1 MKDIKTIVAKNIL
14 FYRKQRKLSQKA
26 LAEQIGVKHNT
37 ISSWESCTNDVDI
50 ESLFKICDVLDIPI
64 NTIMEIHDETNNFS
78 VSPEE
83 KRILIAYRNHPE
95 MQPAI
100 NKMLDIEDKGAI
112 KQTLKEDKYSNNE
125 KETELKHA

>member
-37 ISSWESCTNDVDI
+37 ISAWESCTNDVDI
-50 ESLFKICDVLDIPI
+50 ESLFKICDILDVHI
-64 NTIMEIHDETNNFS
+64 NTMMEINDETNNFPMS
-78 VSPEE
+78 SEE
-83 KRILIAYRNHPE
+83 KKLLIEYRNHPE

-100 NKMLDIEDKGAI
+100 NKMLDIKNNNET
-112 KQTLKEDKYSNNE
+112 KQMLSVDKYDNKK